1 MPEDN
6 WHSTFVDN
14 ESNLALV
21 GGAVGGA
28 AAVIVIIVVCI
39 VLIVIIIIKIKN
51 KGKSA
56 SGKATFHV
64 QVADVRFFFSDD
76 EFW

>member
-6 WHSTFVDN
+6 WHSYFVDS

-21 GGAVGGA
+21 GGTVGGA

-39 VLIVIIIIKIKN
+39 VLIVIIIKIKN
-51 KGKSA
+51 KEKPA

-64 QVADVRFFFSDD
+64 QVADVRIFSDD